1 MSRDGNG
8 EARSR
13 RRIAVIGLGMAA
25 KPHLSSLADLA
36 DRVEVTACYTPSAE
50 RRESFAVAY
59 PDLPTSGDLDAL
71 FADRSIT
78 ALLLLTPPFTHLDLI
93 LRAAA
98 AGKHVLVEKPL
109 DASVARARQAVEA
122 MERAKLR
129 LGVMLQHRFRK
140 ASRRLADLVAKG
152 ELGAL
157 ISGSAAIRW
166 WRTPD
171 YYAEPGRG
179 MKARDGGGVL
189 LTQAIHTLDLFQ
201 HLAGP
206 ITRVAAFAK
215 TSPLRN
221 IDTEDVVGAAIAFAN
236 GAVGTIDATTVAYP
250 GFLERI
256 ELVCERA
263 TIVLAAE
270 TLDLYYKDGRH
281 LHEEGPESKSGGADP
296 MAFSHEAHRGVIADF
311 LDALDQGREPAISGR
326 EALKV
331 QLLIEALLRSA
342 EGGRAEEV

>member
-1 MSRDGNG
+1 MSRKGQG
-8 EARSR
+8 KQLGKR
-13 RRIAVIGLGMAA
+13 RLAVVGLGMAA
-25 KPHLSSLADLA
+25 KPHLSSLRDLA
-36 DRVEVTACYTPSAE
+36 DRVEIAACCTPSAE
-50 RRESFAVAY
+50 RRRSFAAAH
-59 PDLPTSGDLDAL
+59 PDLPVSGDLDAI
-71 FADRSIT
+71 FADASIG
-78 ALLLLTPPFTHLDLI
+78 AVLLLTPPFTHRELI
-93 LRAAA
+93 WRAAK

-109 DASVARARQAVEA
+109 EASAAHAQEAVEA

-129 LGVMLQHRFRK
+129 LGVVLQHRFRA
-140 ASRRLADLVAKG
+140 ASRRLAGLIATG
-152 ELGAL
+152 ELGSL
-157 ISGSAAIRW
+157 VSGSAAIRW
-166 WRTPD
+166 WRAPD
-171 YYAEPGRG
+171 YFAQPGRG

-215 TSPLRN
+215 TSSLRK
-221 IDTEDVVGAAIAFAN
+221 IDTEDVVGAAITFSN

-250 GFLERI
+250 GFPERI
-256 ELVCERA
+256 ELACQRA
-263 TIVLAAE
+263 TVVLAAE
-270 TLDLYYKDGRH
+270 TLDVFYKDGRH

-311 LDALDQGREPAISGR
+311 LDALDEDRDPAISGR

-342 EGGRAEEV
+342 ESGRVVEI

>member
-8 EARSR
+8 EGR
-13 RRIAVIGLGMAA
+13 RRPRIAVIGLGMAA

-36 DRVEVTACYTPSAE
+36 DRVEVAACYTPSAE
-50 RRESFAVAY
+50 RRESFGVAY
-59 PDLPTSGDLDAL
+59 PDLPTTGDLNTL

-109 DASVARARQAVEA
+109 DVSVARARQAVEA

-129 LGVMLQHRFRK
+129 LGVVLQHRFRK
-140 ASRRLADLVAKG
+140 ASRRLADLVALE

-157 ISGSAAIRW
+157 ISGSSAIRW

-206 ITRVAAFAK
+206 VTRVAAFAK
-215 TSPLRN
+215 TSPLRK

-250 GFLERI
+250 GFAERI
-256 ELVCERA
+256 ELACERA
-263 TIVLAAE
+263 TIVLTAE

-296 MAFSHEAHRGVIADF
+296 MAFSHDAHRGVIDDF
-311 LDALDQGREPAISGR
+311 LDALDKGREPAISGR

-342 EGGRAEEV
+342 KSGRVEEV